1 MLFRERGLYSYMITG
16 EGDDSTLAA
25 RVSRALARGVD
36 YVQVR
41 RKKSGGR
48 EFERFVRRLLDE
60 NPGARRRILV
70 NDRLDVALS
79 AGAGGVHLP
88 ADGLPVEEVAAIA
101 PPDFLVACSTHSR
114 DEARQAE
121 RAGAAFV
128 VFGPVFA
135 TASKPG
141 HPGAGERALQ
151 DVVSALTIPVFAL
164 GGVSAARVGDVAR
177 AGAAGIAGI
186 SAFER
191 EEDLAVLMK
200 RLSEWREATNR

>member
-1 MLFRERGLYSYMITG
+1 MLFRKRERGPYSYMITG
-16 EGDDSTLAA
+16 EGDDSALAA
-25 RVSRALARGVD
+25 RVSRALAYGVD
-36 YVQVR
+36 LVQVR
-41 RKKSGGR
+41 RKPSSGR
-48 EFERFVRRLLDE
+48 DLERLVRRLLDE
-60 NPGARRRILV
+60 NPEARERILV
-70 NDRLDVALS
+70 NDRLDVAMS

-88 ADGLPVEEVAAIA
+88 ADGLPVGEVVSKA
-101 PPDFLVACSTHSR
+101 PPGFLVACSTHSR
-114 DEARQAE
+114 EEARDAE

-141 HPGAGERALQ
+141 HPPAGERALQ

-164 GGVSAARVGDVAR
+164 GGVSASRVGDVVR

-191 EEDLAVLMK
+191 EEDLAALMK
-200 RLSEWREATNR
+200 RLSG